1 LTAPESP
8 TLEHAFAL
16 LPADDAAAR
25 RAFSACLARAA
36 TAADGD
42 ARRLAAAGLV
52 LAVASEFSDFR
63 GLKQALAA
71 LDPGSRAQWPRCGRA
86 EDRARLDAALVAVPL
101 LDDGLAADDVE
112 VAAAADRLG
121 EALAGALAVSPDERM
136 LLWKALFDYRAH
148 RMDTTALARIAAQ
161 AQDFMRDGGVSGV
174 SGVSGHWQARW
185 WLLVAGNHDYFGAD
199 PAAADALARAGRL
212 AALHHLNG
220 VRYELLCIEM
230 TAALKADAWPRAE
243 AIAREIELALPDIRA
258 GRLPAGLRA
267 QAWWLLRRGEPAA
280 ALQRLDSLLAICAD
294 VEVPQRDRGAY
305 HVLRSYALLAL
316 ERFDEARD
324 VLAAQQPYQRGE
336 QGAVLSAMVGLVDG
350 LAARRAGQPQAAA
363 LLADAI
369 RRCAALGFER
379 FLLPLPALAAEVAQS
394 ALDAGVET
402 EFVSRAV
409 RARSLAPPD
418 AARPDWPWRLQVR
431 VFGTQQVLRDGQ
443 PLPWSGKRPKKPLE
457 LLALIAAQGE
467 RALPVETAIDVLW
480 PSPEAEA
487 PKSSLEVALVRLR
500 KLLDVPNA
508 VLLGDDGLRLDR
520 RIVWTDVA
528 AFEMLEQRWW
538 ALVHSA
544 SPSAV
549 ATAGAGADA
558 APLAR
563 RALGLYL
570 GPLLAGESLSP
581 PWRALREQW
590 ARRFTRLVAG
600 HGAALQA
607 HGLWREAIETY
618 EAGLAA
624 DDLAE
629 PLYRALMRA
638 QLQLGERAEALRSFG
653 RCHDRLAAALSVAPS
668 HETCLLRDQAAA
680 PPAR

>member
-1 LTAPESP
+1 VTARAITAPEP
-8 TLEHAFAL
+8 LTADQAFAL
-16 LPADDAAAR
+16 LPVDDAAAR
-25 RAFSACLARAA
+25 RAFSACLAQA
-36 TAADGD
+36 TVGADTE

-52 LAVASEFSDFR
+52 LAVASDFSDFR
-63 GLKQALAA
+63 GLRPALLA
-71 LDPGSRAQWPRCGRA
+71 LDPGARAQWPRCRRS
-86 EDRARLDAALVAVPL
+86 EDQARLDAALVVVPL
-101 LDDGLAADDVE
+101 LDDALAADDAE

-121 EALAGALAVSPDERM
+121 DALAGALAVSPDERV

-148 RMDTTALARIAAQ
+148 RMDTTALTRIAAQ
-161 AQDFMRDGGVSGV
+161 AQDFLRDGGVGAY
-174 SGVSGHWQARW
+174 WQARW

-199 PAAADALARAGRL
+199 PAAADALARAGRVAEAHRL
-212 AALHHLNG
+212 TG

-230 TAALKADAWPRAE
+230 TAALKADAWPRAA

-316 ERFDEARD
+316 ERFDEAREALASQGPYQHGEQGG
-324 VLAAQQPYQRGE
+324 VLAAM
-336 QGAVLSAMVGLVDG
+336 LGLVDG

-379 FLLPLPALAAEVAQS
+379 FLLPLPALAAEVAQA

-409 RARSLAPPD
+409 RSRRLTPPD
-418 AARPDWPWRLQVR
+418 PARPDWPWRLQVR
-431 VFGTQQVLRDGQ
+431 VFGAQQVLRDGQ

-457 LLALIAAQGE
+457 LLALMAAQGE
-467 RALPVETAIDVLW
+467 RALPVDAAIHALW

-487 PKSSLEVALVRLR
+487 PKASLEVALARLR

-520 RIVWTDVA
+520 RIVWTDAA
-528 AFEMLEQRWW
+528 AFESLEQRWW
-538 ALVHSA
+538 ELAHA
-544 SPSAV
+544 PA
-549 ATAGAGADA
+549 AAAAEAAGGDPA
-558 APLAR
+558 ALAR
-563 RALGLYL
+563 RALALVR
-570 GPLLAGESLSP
+570 GPLLEGESLAP

-590 ARRFTRLVAG
+590 TRRFTRLVAG

-607 HGLWREAIETY
+607 RSQWREAIEVY

-638 QLQLGERAEALRSFG
+638 QLQLGERAEALRTFG
-653 RCHDRLAAALSVAPS
+653 RCRDRLAAALGVAPS
-668 HETCLLRDQAAA
+668 HETGLLRDQAAA
-680 PPAR
+680 PSAR